1 MTTAN
6 ARIERITAGLWPSLL
21 RAGRWWRDAVAQW
34 LPLAWR
40 RSLGLTHDRLLL
52 VPQDAGVRL
61 LLQQGEAL
69 SELAV
74 LPLLAAGTRTDPLEA
89 LLPPRLAALPRW
101 LLLDAGEALR
111 RRLQLPAAAADRLH
125 EVLGF
130 EVDRQT
136 PFASDQIVHAARL
149 LGRAADGQIS
159 AELVVLTRVRVQAAL
174 AAVGA
179 YAPGLAGLDLAVGE
193 GTLGVNLL
201 PAEWRRTPADPW
213 RQWRWALLAVAL
225 IALVAGM
232 AQVLA
237 NRRAAADAFAA
248 KVEALAPRARSAAL
262 ARQQLQDL
270 ADGMRFLQQQRAAR
284 PTTVEI
290 LAELTR
296 RLPADTYLEKLTVE
310 DGRITLIG
318 LSAHASDLVGRL
330 EGSPL
335 WRAPALAGAV
345 QPDPRAGR
353 DRFTLVADV
362 ADRPGAPARAA
373 AGSGTAAPIATPDDE
388 NGSANAAAER

>member
-1 MTTAN
+1 MNATA
-6 ARIERITAGLWPSLL
+6 ARFERFGAGLWPALA
-21 RAGRWWRDAVAQW
+21 RALAWWRDALAAW

-40 RSLGLTHDRLLL
+40 RRLGLTRDRLLL
-52 VPQDAGVRL
+52 APADAGVRVWL
-61 LLQQGEAL
+61 DEAGSL
-69 SELAV
+69 RELAL
-74 LPLLAAGTRTDPLEA
+74 LPPSPAAADDDPLTQ

-101 LLLDAGEALR
+101 LLLDAGEGLR
-111 RRLQLPAAAADRLH
+111 RRMQLPAAAAERLH

-136 PFASDQIVHAARL
+136 PFTADEVMHAARL
-149 LGRAADGQIS
+149 LGRAADGQIG
-159 AELVVLTRVRVQAAL
+159 AELVVLPRPRAQAAIVAL
-174 AAVGA
+174 GA
-179 YAPGLAGLDLAVGE
+179 YGHGLVGLDLAAGAE
-193 GTLGVNLL
+193 PLGVNLL
-201 PAEWRRTPADPW
+201 PPEWRQTRADPW
-213 RQWRWALLAVAL
+213 RQWRWALLAVAV

-232 AQVLA
+232 AQVLG

-248 KVEALAPRARSAAL
+248 KVQALAPRARSAAL

-270 ADGMRFLQQQRAAR
+270 TDGLRFLQQQRAAE
-284 PTTVEI
+284 PTMVEL

-318 LSAHASDLVGRL
+318 LSSHASDLVGRL

-335 WRAPALAGAV
+335 WRAPALTGAV

-362 ADRPGAPARAA
+362 TDTGSSGTRQGDTATRAA
-373 AGSGTAAPIATPDDE
+373 AAPVATPDNE
-388 NGSANAAAER
+388 AADAPAER